1 MKIYHLLSIPLFFFL
16 PSRVLGTMPQ
26 RPPIDLD
33 RSQLQRLGF
42 EVDIGVNN
50 GTVFLL
56 IEYPATID
64 NQYYPIGVDVITK
77 VANKVIS
84 RSSTLVSDKIR
95 SINVQYSLK
104 DADVEVAMSYTCQ
117 TKANPFCAPG
127 RRYGIKSVSNLIRGS
142 DIK

>member
-1 MKIYHLLSIPLFFFL
+1 MKIYHLLSIPLFFVL
-16 PSRVLGTMPQ
+16 PSIVLATMPQ
-26 RPPIDLD
+26 SPPINLD

-42 EVDIGVNN
+42 EVDIAVNN
-50 GTVFLL
+50 GTVLLL

-64 NQYYPIGVDVITK
+64 DQYHPIGVDVITK

-117 TKANPFCAPG
+117 TIANPLCSPG
-127 RRYGIKSVSNLIRGS
+127 RRYGIKSVSKLIRGS